1 MAHLAGALG
10 HPAWVLLP
18 WSADPRWLRERSDS
32 PWYPSLHLWRQ
43 PVSGDWLAVV
53 DALLAALPAWW
64 QQLRPAL

>member
-1 MAHLAGALG
+1 M
-10 HPAWVLLP
+10 LLP

-53 DALLAALPAWW
+53 DALLAALQAWW